1 MKSRCAPS
9 ATAPKSCDCAKHQK
23 ALLLFGISLR
33 SGLSHLLPGASA
45 LYASR
50 VEPWDVFYAS
60 PLTDR
65 GEAFSLPS
73 APIYKEVLFMSEE
86 VKNEFTF
93 ENPEYR
99 QTYWHTCSHV
109 MAQAVKRLWPEV
121 KLAIGPSID
130 EGWYYDMD
138 APFAFTPEH
147 LEQIEAEM
155 RKICKEKLKLERF
168 ELPREEA
175 LKFMEEKGE
184 PFKVELI
191 QDLPEDAHISFY
203 KQGEFTDL
211 CAGPHLDS
219 TGRIKGNAIKLTAC
233 NAAYW
238 RGDSNRETLQR
249 IYGIAFPKKDELDA
263 YLQRI
268 EEAKKRD
275 HRKLGRE
282 LGLFMLRDEGPGFPF
297 FLPKGMVLRNT
308 LIDYWR
314 QVHKRYGY
322 VEIST
327 PMMLNRQLWERS
339 GHWDHY
345 KNNMYTTVIDDTDFA
360 IKPMNCPG
368 GMLVYSSEPH
378 SYRDLPM
385 RVGELGLVHR
395 HELSGALHG
404 LFRVR
409 CFTQDDAHIF
419 MTQDQL
425 KDEIK
430 NVVKL
435 FDEVYSVFGLPY
447 KIELSTMPE
456 DHIGTVEQW
465 EHNQNILKEAITD
478 MGKEFEVNEGDG
490 AFYGPKLDFHL
501 ADSLGRTW
509 QCGTVQLDSQLPE
522 RFELEYTGEDG
533 QKHRPVMLHRVVLGS
548 IERFI
553 GVITEHFAGAFPT
566 WLAPVQVKVLP
577 ITDRAADYAN
587 QVAAKLD
594 ALGYRVET
602 DHRNEKI
609 GKKIR
614 DTQLEKVPYMLVVGD
629 KEAETGDVAVRN
641 RHGQQTVMSLDAFA
655 QQLKDEVDS
664 KSIEQKI

>member
-1 MKSRCAPS
+1 MA
-9 ATAPKSCDCAKHQK
+9 
-23 ALLLFGISLR
+23 
-33 SGLSHLLPGASA
+33 
-45 LYASR
+45 
-50 VEPWDVFYAS
+50 EN
-60 PLTDR
+60 
-65 GEAFSLPS
+65 
-73 APIYKEVLFMSEE
+73 
-86 VKNEFTF
+86 NEFTF
-93 ENPEYR
+93 ENEKYR
-99 QTYWHTCSHV
+99 KTYWHTCSHV

-147 LEQIEAEM
+147 MEKIEAEM

-175 LKFMEEKGE
+175 IKFMEEKGE
-184 PFKVELI
+184 PYKVELI
-191 QDLPEDAHISFY
+191 NDLPKDAVISFY

-219 TGRIKGNAIKLTAC
+219 TGRIKGNALKLTAC

-238 RGDSNRETLQR
+238 RGDSSRQTLQR
-249 IYGIAFPKKDELDA
+249 IYGIAFPKKDELDEH
-263 YLQRI
+263 LRRI

-275 HRKLGRE
+275 HRKLGKE

-339 GHWDHY
+339 GHWEHY
-345 KNNMYTTVIDDTDFA
+345 KENMYTTVIDDTDFA

-368 GMLVYSSEPH
+368 GMLVYASQPH
-378 SYRDLPM
+378 SSRDLPL
-385 RVGELGLVHR
+385 RIGELGLVHR

-419 MTQDQL
+419 MTWDQM

-435 FDEVYSVFGLPY
+435 FDEVYSVFGLTY
-447 KIELSTMPE
+447 EIEVSTMPE
-456 DHIGTVEQW
+456 DHMGDKKDWDFATET
-465 EHNQNILKEAITD
+465 LKTAIEEL
-478 MGKEFEVNEGDG
+478 GKSYTINEGDG

-509 QCGTVQLDSQLPE
+509 QCGTIQLDMQLPE
-522 RFELEYTGEDG
+522 RFELEYIGEDG
-533 QKHRPVMLHRVVLGS
+533 QKHRPVMIHRVVLGS

-553 GVITEHFAGAFPT
+553 GVITEHFAGAFPA
-566 WLAPVQVKVLP
+566 WLSPVQVKILTV
-577 ITDRAADYAN
+577 TDRADDYAKEISD
-587 QVAAKLD
+587 KLD
-594 ALGYRVET
+594 AQGFRVEI
-602 DHRNEKI
+602 DQRNEKI

-614 DTQLEKVPYMLVVGD
+614 EAQMEKVPYMLVLGD
-629 KEAETGDVAVRN
+629 RDIENKTVSPRHRADGDLGAMSYEEFEAILREDVEKK
-641 RHGQQTVMSLDAFA
+641 LI
-655 QQLKDEVDS
+655 K
-664 KSIEQKI
+664 